1 VSDDRSPVSTP
12 SAQGVD
18 ARGVHAFLDAV
29 DAAPDIELHG
39 LVVLRHGHRVVSG
52 WWAPYSADRVHL
64 LYSLSKSF
72 TSTAAA
78 FAIAE
83 GLMSLDDTVLSH
95 FPRFD
100 ADITDPRNRAVLVRH
115 VASMASGHLGESEEE
130 AFRLDP
136 LEPVRG
142 FLLEVPDR
150 DPGTVFAYNN
160 PSTYTLAAIVQRVSG
175 QPLTEYLRPRLFE
188 PLGIGEVA
196 WAQFPAGRDL
206 GFSGLHATTEAI
218 AALGQLYLRRGA
230 RGGRQLLS
238 QEWVAAA
245 TGVQVPTPDEPM
257 ADWQQGYGFQFWRSR
272 HGYRGDGA
280 YGQLCLVLPEHDV
293 VVAVTGATR
302 QVQALLDAVWEHL
315 VPAFGAT
322 AAAGAAAGA
331 GAGAGAAAGAGGDP
345 GADAS
350 LARRLSRLVLPI
362 PPGSPEPDAEVRSA
376 WAGAS
381 FAPTGGTCSEQ
392 PSLTS
397 VEVSVGARGWR
408 LRLIES
414 GSRLDADVGTDG
426 WVVSDAAAPDGCPV
440 PLAVGGGWVGPGV
453 LRLQVVFLET
463 PHHLVLTATL
473 SSRTFEA
480 AWATMPLGGDPLH
493 ALHAPRHAQ
502 PARSVDRTA
511 RSV

>member
-1 VSDDRSPVSTP
+1 MSDDRSPLSTP

-29 DAAPDIELHG
+29 EASPDIELHG
-39 LVVLRHGHRVVSG
+39 LVVLRHGREVASG
-52 WWAPYSADRVHL
+52 WWAPYSPDRVHL

-72 TSTAAA
+72 TSTAAG

-95 FPRFD
+95 FPEFD
-100 ADITDPRNRAVLVRH
+100 ADITDPRSRAVLVRH

-142 FLLEVPDR
+142 FLLGAPER

-206 GFSGLHATTEAI
+206 GFSGLHATTAAI
-218 AALGQLYLRRGA
+218 AALGQLYLRGGT
-230 RGGRQLLS
+230 RGGHPLLS
-238 QEWVAAA
+238 PEWVAAA
-245 TGVQVPTPDEPM
+245 TGVQMPTPDEAM
-257 ADWQQGYGFQFWRSR
+257 AEWQQGYGFQFWRSR

-280 YGQLCLVLPEHDV
+280 YGQLCLVLPDHDAV
-293 VVAVTGATR
+293 IAVTGATR

-322 AAAGAAAGA
+322 VEVGA
-331 GAGAGAAAGAGGDP
+331 GAEP
-345 GADAS
+345 GADAA
-350 LARRLSRLVLPI
+350 LARRLSGLALPTR
-362 PPGSPEPDAEVRSA
+362 PGSPEPDAEVRSA

-381 FAPTGGTCSEQ
+381 FAPAGGTCAQQ

-397 VEVSVGARGWR
+397 VEVSAGAGGWR
-408 LRLIES
+408 LRLTES
-414 GSRLDADVGTDG
+414 GSHLDAGVGTDG
-426 WVVSDAAAPDGCPV
+426 WAVSEGAAPDGCPV
-440 PLAVGGGWVGPGV
+440 PLAVSGGWVGPGV

-463 PHHLVLTATL
+463 PHHLLVTATL
-473 SSRTFEA
+473 AGRTFEA
-480 AWATMPLGGDPLH
+480 AWATTPLGGGPLH

-502 PARSVDRTA
+502 PVRPVDRTA
-511 RSV
+511 GSG